1 MVSSPAVE
9 KVLKQ
14 VESLSGKPVHIEAT
28 TNLPPNILANVRM
41 ARGGLPFHMIEY
53 QASLA
58 ASPDYL
64 IVYQCGFIIRRYA
77 VDAANRQDF
86 IGTPEGEVVV
96 REWVAKN
103 PKASK
108 PPEANAS
115 GLIRFLHSGLISQV
129 RSIPVGLRVDA
140 WILQEFPDLLPL
152 QEKALSKQ
160 LNDNASALRPDVQ
173 AAMPEQ
179 ALAINISMSAA
190 FAFFWAAR
198 LNQPQIALPYQAT
211 GYVERGMKLLDIF
224 NLIPTDPSQDTALID
239 AWADTLGIRNWY
251 RWEKASEG

>member
-28 TNLPPNILANVRM
+28 TNLPPNILANVKM
-41 ARGGLPFHMIEY
+41 ARGALPFHMLEY
-53 QASLA
+53 QESLG
-58 ASPDYL
+58 ASPDYV
-64 IVYQCGFIIRRYA
+64 IVYQCGFIIRRHEID
-77 VDAANRQDF
+77 VNNWQDF
-86 IGTPEGEVVV
+86 IATPEGEAVV
-96 REWVAKN
+96 RNWVTNNQKSA
-103 PKASK
+103 K
-108 PPEANAS
+108 PPQANAT
-115 GLIRFLHSGLISQV
+115 GLIHFLHSGLLSQV

-152 QEKALSKQ
+152 QEKALAKQ

-190 FAFFWAAR
+190 FAFFWAER

-211 GYVERGMKLLDIF
+211 GYVERGMKLLDIV
-224 NLIPTDPSQDTALID
+224 NRIPTDPSQDTALID
-239 AWADTLGIRNWY
+239 AWGDTLGMRNWY
-251 RWEKASEG
+251 RWQKAPGE